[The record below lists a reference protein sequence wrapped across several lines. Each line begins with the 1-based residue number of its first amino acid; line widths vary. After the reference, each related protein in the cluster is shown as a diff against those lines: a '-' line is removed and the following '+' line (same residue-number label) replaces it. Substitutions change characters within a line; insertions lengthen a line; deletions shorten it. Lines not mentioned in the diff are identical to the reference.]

1 MAKLVSISFSDSSI
15 EIFQGLLLLLLLFPE
30 VLEGVVV
37 VVVVVD
43 KVIIVVWS
51 PDEVVEGEL
60 AKDGMSLL
68 LLARYWIKRDKI
80 LLGAWLW

>member
-1 MAKLVSISFSDSSI
+1 MAKLGSISFSDSSI

-37 VVVVVD
+37 VVD

-51 PDEVVEGEL
+51 PDEVEGEL